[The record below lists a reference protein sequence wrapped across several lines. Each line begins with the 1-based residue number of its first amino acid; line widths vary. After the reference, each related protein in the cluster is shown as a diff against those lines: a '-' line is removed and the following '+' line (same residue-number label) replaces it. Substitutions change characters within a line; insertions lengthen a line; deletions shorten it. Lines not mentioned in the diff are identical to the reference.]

1 MVKIIVIA
9 IKSKDI
15 AGRCICYGL
24 FGMLTTQTIINLGMV
39 LGFLPVVGITL
50 PFFSQGGTSAMSMF
64 FGVGLVQSVYIHNK
78 MEIDDKLSGKYK
90 LLLKNEFFD

>member
-1 MVKIIVIA
+1 
-9 IKSKDI
+9 
-15 AGRCICYGL
+15 
-24 FGMLTTQTIINLGMV
+24 
-39 LGFLPVVGITL
+39 
-50 PFFSQGGTSAMSMF
+50 MSMF